1 MVENAGATVRCV
13 YLPLAEAGLLVPS
26 SAVAEVIV
34 VPPID
39 VINGAPYWLAG
50 LVDWRGTRLP
60 LLRVEAALGES
71 ETEFGVRGHVA
82 VMHVLDEDSTV
93 HFYGIGTQRLPAVV
107 LATERATKFAEPTL
121 LVDWVQSQIVLEI
134 GDALV
139 PRLDLLEQMA
149 ISSLPAS
156 ECQ

>member
-1 MVENAGATVRCV
+1 MVENAEATVRCV

-39 VINGAPYWLAG
+39 VIDGAPDWLVG
-50 LVDWRGTRLP
+50 LVDWRGMRLP
-60 LLRVEAALGES
+60 LLRAEAALGKS
-71 ETEFGVRGHVA
+71 ETDSDVRGRVA
-82 VMHVLDEDSTV
+82 VMHVLDEDSPV
-93 HFYGIGTQRLPAVV
+93 QFYGIGIQRLPTVV

-121 LVDWVQSQIVLEI
+121 LVDWVQSQVELEI

-149 ISSLPAS
+149 ISALPAS
-156 ECQ
+156 

>member
-1 MVENAGATVRCV
+1 MVENAEATVRCV

-71 ETEFGVRGHVA
+71 ETESGVRGRVA
-82 VMHVLDEDSTV
+82 VIHVLDEDSTV
-93 HFYGIGTQRLPAVV
+93 HFYGIGIQRLPTVV
-107 LATERATKFAEPTL
+107 FATERTTKFAEPTV
-121 LVDWVQSQIVLEI
+121 LVDWVQSQVELEI

-149 ISSLPAS
+149 ISALPAS